1 MDKWLL
7 LDAIVGEITSALD
20 NSLAAAEE
28 ARATATNKE
37 NAAEN
42 KYDTLGLEA
51 AYLAHGQSERVL
63 QLEGD
68 LAAYVAL
75 RARLKDHT
83 IIGVGSLLQLESE
96 TGVSRFLF
104 IGPASGGLV
113 VSVQGVRV
121 TVITTDS
128 PLGKAVLGGGIDDDV
143 SIGVVGSATKARIAD
158 LW

>member
-1 MDKWLL
+1 MNKLL
-7 LDAIVGEITSALD
+7 LFDVIVGEITVALN

-51 AYLAHGQSERVL
+51 AYLAHGQSERVV
-63 QLEGD
+63 QLEKD
-68 LAAYVAL
+68 LAAYVF
-75 RARLKDHT
+75 LKKRVTDHE
-83 IIGVGSLLQLESE
+83 IADVGSLVKLEYK
-96 TGVSRFLF
+96 TGEVRFLF

-113 VSVQGVRV
+113 VSLSGSSVI
-121 TVITTDS
+121 VITPGS
-128 PLGKAVLGGGIDDDV
+128 PLGKALLGVGVDDEVSVDV
-143 SIGVVGSATKARIAD
+143 AGSASKARVAG

>member
-1 MDKWLL
+1 MDKSLL
-7 LDAIVGEITSALD
+7 LDAIVGEITSALN

-51 AYLAHGQSERVL
+51 AYLAHGQSERVV
-63 QLEGD
+63 QLEKD
-68 LAAYVAL
+68 LAAYVSL
-75 RARLKDHT
+75 RERLKDHA
-83 IIGVGSLLQLESE
+83 IVEVGSVLKLEHE
-96 TGVSRFLF
+96 TAEARFLF

-113 VSVQGVRV
+113 VSLGGVSV
-121 TVITTDS
+121 IVITPGS
-128 PLGKAVLGGGIDDDV
+128 PLGKALLGGGIDDDV
-143 SIGVVGSATKARIAD
+143 SIGVAGSATKARIAD

>member
-1 MDKWLL
+1 MNKSLL
-7 LDAIVGEITSALD
+7 IDVIVREIASALN

-51 AYLAHGQSERVL
+51 AYLAHGQSERVV
-63 QLEGD
+63 QLEKD
-68 LAAYVAL
+68 LAAYVF
-75 RARLKDHT
+75 LKKRVKGHEIAD
-83 IIGVGSLLQLESE
+83 VGSLVKLEYK
-96 TGVSRFLF
+96 TGEGRFLF

-113 VSVQGVRV
+113 VSLGGSSVI
-121 TVITTDS
+121 VITPGS
-128 PLGKAVLGGGIDDDV
+128 PLGKALLGVGVDDEV
-143 SIGVVGSATKARIAD
+143 SVDLAGSACKARIAG

>member
-1 MDKWLL
+1 MNKSLL
-7 LDAIVGEITSALD
+7 IDVIVREITSVLN

-51 AYLAHGQSERVL
+51 AYLAHGQSERVV
-63 QLEGD
+63 QLEKD
-68 LAAYVAL
+68 LAAYVF
-75 RARLKDHT
+75 LKKRVTDHE
-83 IIGVGSLLQLESE
+83 IADVGSLVKLEYK
-96 TGVSRFLF
+96 TGEVRFLF

-113 VSVQGVRV
+113 VSLSGSSVI
-121 TVITTDS
+121 VITPGS
-128 PLGKAVLGGGIDDDV
+128 PLGKALLGVGIDDEVSVDV
-143 SIGVVGSATKARIAD
+143 AGSASKARIAG

>member
-1 MDKWLL
+1 MDKSSLL
-7 LDAIVGEITSALD
+7 SAIVGEITSALN

-42 KYDTLGLEA
+42 RYDTLGLEA

-63 QLEGD
+63 QLEKD
-68 LAAYVAL
+68 LAEYVFL
-75 RARLKDHT
+75 RDRLLDHA
-83 IIGVGSLLQLESE
+83 IVEVGSLLRLENDAGE
-96 TGVSRFLF
+96 SRFLF

-113 VSVQGVRV
+113 VSIDGVVV
-121 TVITTDS
+121 TVITPDS
-128 PLGKAVLGGGIDDDV
+128 PLGKALLGAGIDDDV
-143 SIGVVGSATKARIAD
+143 SIVVADGSAKARITE

>member
-7 LDAIVGEITSALD
+7 LEAIVGEITSALN

-37 NAAEN
+37 NTAEN

-63 QLEGD
+63 QLEAD
-68 LAAYVAL
+68 VAAYVAL
-75 RARLKDHT
+75 KGRLKDHT
-83 IIGVGSLLQLESE
+83 VVGVGTLIQLEQE
-96 TGVSRFLF
+96 TGESRFLF

-113 VSVQGVRV
+113 VSVIGITV
-121 TVITTDS
+121 TVITPGS
-128 PLGKAVLGGGIDDDV
+128 PLGKALLGAGIDDDV
-143 SIGVVGSATKARIAD
+143 SIDGERGSGKAHITN

>member
-1 MDKWLL
+1 MDKSSLL
-7 LDAIVGEITSALD
+7 SAIVGEITSAL
-20 NSLAAAEE
+20 NSSLAAAEE

-63 QLEGD
+63 QLEKD
-68 LAAYVAL
+68 LAEYVSL
-75 RARLKDHT
+75 RDCLSDHA
-83 IIGVGSLLQLESE
+83 IVEIGSLLQLEND
-96 TGVSRFLF
+96 TGESRFLF

-113 VSVQGVRV
+113 VSVGGVAV
-121 TVITTDS
+121 TVITPKS
-128 PLGKAVLGGGIDDDV
+128 PLGKALLGAGIDDDV
-143 SIGVVGSATKARIAD
+143 SINVDGSSAKARIAD

>member
-1 MDKWLL
+1 MNKLL
-7 LDAIVGEITSALD
+7 LFDVIVGEITVALN

-51 AYLAHGQSERVL
+51 AYLAHGQSERVV
-63 QLEGD
+63 QLEKD
-68 LAAYVAL
+68 LAAYVL
-75 RARLKDHT
+75 LKERIKDHAT
-83 IIGVGSLLQLESE
+83 AEVGSLLRLEPE
-96 TGVSRFLF
+96 TGEDRILF

-113 VSVQGVRV
+113 VSLGGVSV
-121 TVITTDS
+121 TVITPSS
-128 PLGKAVLGGGIDDDV
+128 PLGKALLGRSVDDDV
-143 SIGVVGSATKARIAD
+143 SINVAGSSAQTRIVE

>member
-1 MDKWLL
+1 MNKSLL
-7 LDAIVGEITSALD
+7 LDAIVGEITSALN

-51 AYLAHGQSERVL
+51 AYLAHGQSERVV
-63 QLEGD
+63 QLEKD
-68 LAAYVAL
+68 LAAYVSL
-75 RARLKDHT
+75 RERLKDQA
-83 IIGVGSLLQLESE
+83 IVVVGSLLKLEYE
-96 TGVSRFLF
+96 TGETRFLF

-113 VSVQGVRV
+113 VSLGGVSV
-121 TVITTDS
+121 IVITPGA
-128 PLGKAVLGGGIDDDV
+128 PLGKALLGGGIDDDV
-143 SIGVVGSATKARIAD
+143 NIGVAGSATKARIAD